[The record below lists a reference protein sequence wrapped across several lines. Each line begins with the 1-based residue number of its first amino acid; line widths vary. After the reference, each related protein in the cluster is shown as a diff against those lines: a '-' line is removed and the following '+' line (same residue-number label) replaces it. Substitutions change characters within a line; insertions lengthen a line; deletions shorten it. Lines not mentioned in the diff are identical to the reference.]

1 MNKRTLIKHLQA
13 FTNLKTLIRITL
25 LLFLSFNPILSFANE
40 AVGQE
45 KALSTVTGKININA
59 ADATILSK
67 TLKGVG
73 IKKAIAIVEYR
84 TTYGP
89 FQGIQELSAVSGIGD
104 ATIKKN
110 AHLIAIQ

>member
-1 MNKRTLIKHLQA
+1 MKKQTLIKHLNSFINPKA
-13 FTNLKTLIRITL
+13 LIKIAL
-25 LLFLSFNPILSFANE
+25 LLFLSFNPALSFADE
-40 AVGQE
+40 AVSQE
-45 KALSTVTGKININA
+45 KAISVEAGKININE
-59 ADATILSK
+59 ADATKLSK

-89 FQGIQELSAVSGIGD
+89 FHDIQELSAVSGIGD